1 MAAKLPVMLVAA
13 SLFLMP
19 VSIPAARADNAMG
32 YRLLT
37 AEEASALPRN
47 HTALGLDVARAQD
60 ITDGGMTFEIMR
72 IRQVRS
78 ASPGARAGLR
88 VGDQIIAVD
97 GRVFPSIAAFAAYIG
112 SMTPGAQ
119 AAFDVIPANG
129 GPGQAQRVPVTFATS
144 GGQARSG
151 GLSTGSK
158 VAIGVGAAAL
168 LGCYELGCFSHRQA
182 APNGQ
187 PQQQLR

>member
-1 MAAKLPVMLVAA
+1 MAAKLPVMLVVA
-13 SLFLMP
+13 SLLLVP
-19 VSIPAARADNAMG
+19 VLIPAARADNAMG

-47 HTALGLDVARAQD
+47 HAALGLDVARSQD

-72 IRQVRS
+72 IRQVRP

-112 SMTPGAQ
+112 SMTPGTQ

-129 GPGQAQRVPVTFATS
+129 GPGQAQRVPVTFGTS
-144 GGQARSG
+144 GGQVRSG
-151 GLSTGSK
+151 GLSTSSK

-187 PQQQLR
+187 PQQPR